1 MSLVSTGDR
10 PRFRLLGQLAVGPA
24 DVPVDVGHDR
34 QRCVLAVLLID
45 ANRPVP
51 PDLLIDRAW
60 GDRLPRRPV
69 DALYGYV
76 SRLRRIVQSAGGVL
90 GRSRD
95 GYVVEVDPL
104 AVDLHLFDD
113 LVRRGGVES
122 DDRRRLGY
130 LERALALWT
139 GDAFCAIDSPWL
151 DTTRE
156 LLDRRRRL
164 AERDRDDLLL
174 GLGGHAALVNGLVER
189 AHLDPIDE
197 RLAGQAMVALYRS
210 GRSAEAA
217 VQFERL
223 RDRLAEDLG
232 VEPSSELQVLHRSL
246 VHAPATRVP
255 CTLPAPPR
263 FFAGR
268 ASQLAQISE
277 ALSEGIVAVSGAGGI
292 GKTWLALHW
301 AHQHR
306 AEFPDGQ
313 LYLDLRGF
321 DPAGDPVDPAVAIRA
336 LLAALGV
343 PACALPAD
351 PDAQAALYRSTLAG
365 RRVLLVLDN
374 ASDSAQVVPLL
385 SGSPTGCLLVTSRQ
399 RLAGL
404 VAAHGAQPL
413 AVDVMPPAEATALL
427 QARLGDVEPQAL
439 AVLVDRCG
447 GLPLAL
453 GIAAARALSAS
464 AGRDGLAAV
473 VAELKRSRL
482 DALDTGDPGGSLRA
496 VLAGSVR
503 RLSAPAMRLLGRIA
517 LAPGPDI
524 GLPAVAS
531 LAATPPDAVRSL
543 LRELIDAN
551 LVTEDPGERPPS
563 RPAPAARAHP
573 VRYRMHDLVRLYA
586 AERVGSDP
594 AATLRLLDHY
604 LHTAYAADRRL
615 QPFRVALSLRVRPE
629 LHHDEQAALA
639 WLTAERQ
646 VLATVVRYAAD
657 AGYDRHAWQLAWALP
672 FMLDQR
678 GGWHDQVDVHLAALE
693 SAQRLADDRALAH
706 AHAGVARGYTWMG
719 RFDEARQHL
728 YCALGAFERLG
739 DKVGQGFAHRG
750 LARVSAMQGVPRRAL
765 DEDRKA
771 LALFDAEDHEYGRG
785 QVLNALGWHH
795 AHLDECAEA
804 VRCCA
809 QAIAI
814 QRRIGDARGEGLT
827 WDTLGYAWHR
837 RRAHRQAVH
846 GFRRAARLLCAQSD
860 HYLEAVVVDHL
871 GDAYAAL
878 GQHGA
883 AHTAW
888 TSAAQLLTTLGHP
901 HAAAIRTKL
910 VVSPSAR

>member
-1 MSLVSTGDR
+1 VSNIDQ
-10 PRFRLLGQLAVGPA
+10 PRFRLLGQLAVEPA
-24 DVPVDVGHDR
+24 GAGVDVGHDR
-34 QRCVLAVLLID
+34 QRCVLAVLLVE
-45 ANRPVP
+45 ANRPVSP
-51 PDLLIDRAW
+51 GVLVDRAW

-76 SRLRRIVQSAGGVL
+76 SRLRRIVQAAGGVL

-104 AVDLHLFDD
+104 TVDLHLFDD
-113 LVRRGGVES
+113 LVRRSGVES

-139 GDAFCAIDSPWL
+139 GEAFGALDSPWL
-151 DTTRE
+151 HTTSE
-156 LLDRRRRL
+156 LLDRRRRH
-164 AERDRDDLLL
+164 AERDRDDLALEL
-174 GLGGHAALVNGLVER
+174 RGPAALVNGLVER
-189 AHLDPIDE
+189 AQLDPIDE
-197 RLAGQAMVALYRS
+197 RLAGQAMLALHRS

-217 VQFERL
+217 AHYERL

-232 VEPSSELQVLHRSL
+232 VEPSTELRELHRSL
-246 VHAPATRVP
+246 LHRPAARVP

-268 ASQLAQISE
+268 TAHLEQINE
-277 ALSEGIVAVSGAGGI
+277 ALSLGIVAVWGTGGV

-313 LYLDLRGF
+313 LYVDLRGF
-321 DPAGDPVDPAVAIRA
+321 DPSGDPVEPAVALRA

-351 PDAQAALYRSTLAG
+351 PDAQAALFRSAVAG
-365 RRVLLVLDN
+365 RRILLILDN
-374 ASDSAQVVPLL
+374 ARDSTQVVPLL
-385 SGSPTGCLLVTSRQ
+385 PGSPACAVLVTSRQ

-404 VAAHGAQPL
+404 VAAHGAHPL

-427 QARLGDVEPQAL
+427 RARLGDGEPDAF
-439 AVLVDRCG
+439 AVLVARCA

-453 GIAAARALSAS
+453 GIAAARALSMS
-464 AGRDGLAAV
+464 ATRDGLATVA
-473 VAELKRSRL
+473 AELGNRRSRL
-482 DALDTGDPGGSLRA
+482 DALDTGDTGDFGGSLRA

-503 RLSAPAMRLLGRIA
+503 RLSASAVQLLGRLG

-531 LAATPPDAVRSL
+531 LAATTPDEVRST
-543 LRELIDAN
+543 LRELVDAN
-551 LVTEDPGERPPS
+551 LLTEDPLGRF
-563 RPAPAARAHP
+563 
-573 VRYRMHDLVRLYA
+573 RMHDLVRLYA
-586 AERVGSDP
+586 AERIGSDP
-594 AATLRLLDHY
+594 GAIRRLLDHY
-604 LHTAYAADRRL
+604 LHTAYAADRIL
-615 QPFRVALSLRVRPE
+615 QPFRVPLDLRVRPE
-629 LHHDEQAALA
+629 QHRDEQAALG
-639 WLTAERQ
+639 WLTTERQ
-646 VLATVVRYAAD
+646 VLASVVRYAAH
-657 AGYDRHAWQLAWALP
+657 AGYDRHAWQLAWALL

-678 GGWHDQVDVHLAALE
+678 AGWHDQVDIHLAALG
-693 SAQRLADDRALAH
+693 SARRLADDRALAH

-719 RFDEARQHL
+719 RFEEARQHL

-739 DKVGQGFAHRG
+739 DRVGQGFVHRG
-750 LARVSAMQGVPRRAL
+750 LARVSARQAVPRRAL
-765 DEDRKA
+765 DEDRRA
-771 LALFDAEDHEYGRG
+771 LALFDAEDHQYGRG

-814 QRRIGDARGEGLT
+814 QRRIGDTRGEGLT

-837 RRAHRQAVH
+837 RHSHRQAVH

-860 HYLEAVVVDHL
+860 HYLEAMVVDHL

-888 TSAAQLLTTLGHP
+888 TSAARLLTTLGHP
-901 HAAAIRTKL
+901 HAAAVRTKL
-910 VVSPSAR
+910 VVSR

>member
-1 MSLVSTGDR
+1 
-10 PRFRLLGQLAVGPA
+10 LAVEPGG
-24 DVPVDVGHDR
+24 VGVDVGHDR
-34 QRCVLAVLLID
+34 QRCVLAVLLVE

-51 PDLLIDRAW
+51 PDVLIDRAW

-76 SRLRRIVQSAGGVL
+76 SRLRRIVDAAGGVL

-95 GYVVEVDPL
+95 GYVAEVDPL
-104 AVDLHLFDD
+104 SVDLHLFDD
-113 LVRRGGVES
+113 LVRRSGVES

-139 GDAFCAIDSPWL
+139 GDAFGALDSPWL
-151 DTTRE
+151 HSTRE
-156 LLDRRRRL
+156 VLERRRRH
-164 AERDRDDLLL
+164 AERDRDDVVL
-174 GLGGHAALVNGLVER
+174 GLGGHATLVNGLVER
-189 AHLDPIDE
+189 AQLDPIDE
-197 RLAGQAMVALYRS
+197 RLAGQAMVALHRS

-217 VQFERL
+217 AHYERV

-232 VEPSSELQVLHRSL
+232 VEPSTELRELHRSL
-246 VHAPATRVP
+246 LHGPATRVP

-268 ASQLAQISE
+268 TAHLAQISE
-277 ALSEGIVAVSGAGGI
+277 AGGLVAVWGSGGV

-301 AHQHR
+301 AYQHR

-313 LYLDLRGF
+313 LYVNLRGF
-321 DPAGDPVDPAVAIRA
+321 DPSGDPVDPAVAIRA

-351 PDAQAALYRSTLAG
+351 PDGQAALYRSTLAG
-365 RRVLLVLDN
+365 RRILLILDN
-374 ASDSAQVVPLL
+374 ARDSAQVVPLL
-385 SGSPTGCLLVTSRQ
+385 SGSPAGAVLVTSRQ

-404 VAAHGAQPL
+404 VAAHGAHPL

-427 QARLGDVEPQAL
+427 RARLGGGEPGAL
-439 AVLVDRCG
+439 AALVACCA

-453 GIAAARALSAS
+453 GIAAARSLSMGATR
-464 AGRDGLAAV
+464 AGVAAV
-473 VAELKRSRL
+473 AAELGNRRSRL

-503 RLSAPAMRLLGRIA
+503 RLSAPAVRLLGRLA

-531 LAATPPDAVRSL
+531 LAGPAPDAVRWT
-543 LRELIDAN
+543 LRELVDAH
-551 LVTEDPGERPPS
+551 LLTEDPRG
-563 RPAPAARAHP
+563 
-573 VRYRMHDLVRLYA
+573 RYRMHDLIRLYA
-586 AERVGSDP
+586 AERIGGDP
-594 AATLRLLDHY
+594 GATRRLLDHY
-604 LHTAYAADRRL
+604 LHTAYAADRML
-615 QPFRVALSLRVRPE
+615 QPFRDPLHLRVRPE
-629 LHHDEQAALA
+629 LHRDEQAALG

-646 VLATVVRYAAD
+646 VLASVVRYAAD
-657 AGYDRHAWQLAWALP
+657 AGYDRHAWQLAWALL

-678 GGWHDQVDVHLAALE
+678 GGWHDQVDIHRAALA

-706 AHAGVARGYTWMG
+706 AHTGVARGYTWMG

-739 DKVGQGFAHRG
+739 DQVGQGFAHRG

-765 DEDRKA
+765 DEDRRA

-795 AHLDECAEA
+795 AHLDECGEA

-814 QRRIGDARGEGLT
+814 QRRIGDARGEGLS
-827 WDTLGYAWHR
+827 WDTLGYAWLR
-837 RRAHRQAVH
+837 RRSHRQAVH

-888 TSAAQLLTTLGHP
+888 TSAARLLTTLGHP
-901 HAAAIRTKL
+901 HAAAVHTKL
-910 VVSPSAR
+910 AVSR